1 MTLQWTFVAA
11 FLYLEVFALILLMLP
26 FIKPYMWQRFFNSG
40 IVKSITAYAYIYFNV
55 FLFILV
61 LLFLDSVREVS
72 KYTDAKDE
80 LDVAIPNAEAIL
92 NMKLFR
98 AQRNFYV
105 AGFAFFL
112 FIVLKRMCNLISKEA
127 TLIASNEAS
136 VKQAQGASDQAKR
149 LMDEMDE
156 LQKELETK
164 TKRRSRSGSMAD
176 IVVAAVAD
184 SEVAKD
190 LKTTRDD
197 LASSKAE
204 LEKSKKEMDAVKKQ
218 AEGVSAEYDRLLE
231 EHSKLQKQ
239 VASSETKKDS

>member
-1 MTLQWTFVAA
+1 MTLQWSFVAA
-11 FLYLEVFALILLMLP
+11 FLYLEVFALVLLMLP

-40 IVKSITAYAYIYFNV
+40 IVKSVTAYAYIYFNV

-72 KYTDAKDE
+72 KYTDAKDD
-80 LDVAIPNAEAIL
+80 LDIAIPNAEAII

-112 FIVLKRMCNLISKEA
+112 FIVLKRMCSLISTEA
-127 TLIASNEAS
+127 TLIASNTAS

-149 LMDEMDE
+149 LMEEVDD
-156 LQKELETK
+156 LQKELESK
-164 TKRRSRSGSMAD
+164 SKRPRSGSMAD
-176 IVVAAVAD
+176 VVVAAVAE
-184 SEVAKD
+184 SELTKD
-190 LKTTRDD
+190 LKTTREE

-204 LEKSKKEMDAVKKQ
+204 LEKSKREMEAVKKQ
-218 AEGVSAEYDRLLE
+218 AEGVSTEYDRLLQ

-239 VASSETKKDS
+239 LASEETKKDT

>member
-26 FIKPYMWQRFFNSG
+26 FIKPYMWQRFFHSG

-72 KYTDAKDE
+72 KYTDAKEE

-112 FIVLKRMCNLISKEA
+112 CIVLKRMCNLISKEA

-149 LMDEMDE
+149 LMEEMDE

-164 TKRRSRSGSMAD
+164 TKRSRSGSMAD

-204 LEKSKKEMDAVKKQ
+204 LEKTKKEMEAVKKQ
-218 AEGVSAEYDRLLE
+218 AEGVSSEYDRLLA
-231 EHSKLQKQ
+231 EHSKLQNQ

>member
-11 FLYLEVFALILLMLP
+11 FLYLEVFALILLMFP
-26 FIKPYMWQRFFNSG
+26 FIKPYMWQRFFHSG

-55 FLFILV
+55 FLFVLV

-72 KYTDAKDE
+72 KYTDAKEE
-80 LDVAIPNAEAIL
+80 LDIAIPNAEAIL

-149 LMDEMDE
+149 LMEEMDE

-164 TKRRSRSGSMAD
+164 TKRSRSGSMAD

-197 LASSKAE
+197 LA
-204 LEKSKKEMDAVKKQ
+204 
-218 AEGVSAEYDRLLE
+218 
-231 EHSKLQKQ
+231 
-239 VASSETKKDS
+239 